1 MKESERQR
9 RRCGYDGERDRE
21 ERRRW
26 GWAHRPERARRKR
39 APPPWTSSPG
49 PRGAG
54 GWAPCPHAQLRG
66 KIDHVAWRS
75 RDPDQPGSPPPAATS
90 PWGMEEGYSL
100 TLGDRPPPQHGP
112 PMARR
117 ALWPPL
123 VTAAERCGP
132 GAWLTLASHP
142 RLPGSLHS

>member
-1 MKESERQR
+1 MGMRGRETGRRDGGGGGPIGQR
-9 RRCGYDGERDRE
+9 EQGGSGPHLPGLPPPAPEVPEAGRLGALSPCPAPRE
-21 ERRRW
+21 E
-26 GWAHRPERARRKR
+26 
-39 APPPWTSSPG
+39 
-49 PRGAG
+49 
-54 GWAPCPHAQLRG
+54 

-75 RDPDQPGSPPPAATS
+75 RHPDQPGSPPPAATS

-123 VTAAERCGP
+123 VTAAEQCGP

-142 RLPGSLHS
+142 QLPGSLHS